1 MKGCKIIKNKNVKTQ
16 PIVVV
21 FLCLPIF
28 GVQKFYDYF
37 KNVLKSFGKFYK
49 MCHNI
54 SVKRRNYMRCIF
66 CGHND
71 SKVVDSRYLKD
82 TSIRRRREC
91 LVCGKRFTTYETV
104 ESNPM
109 VVTNVF
115 NEREPFKVEKL
126 TESIKCATYCADLS
140 VSVEEIVS
148 KIESNL
154 LKLQQQEISTK
165 DIVSVALDVLME
177 VNSMA
182 CLVYYTQHTDC
193 SNFDDVRRFINR

>member
-1 MKGCKIIKNKNVKTQ
+1 MK
-16 PIVVV
+16 
-21 FLCLPIF
+21 
-28 GVQKFYDYF
+28 
-37 KNVLKSFGKFYK
+37 
-49 MCHNI
+49 
-54 SVKRRNYMRCIF
+54 CIF
-66 CGHND
+66 CGHSD

-91 LVCGKRFTTYETV
+91 LGCGKRFTTYETV

-126 TESIKCATYCADLS
+126 TESIQYATYCADMSL
-140 VSVEEIVS
+140 SVEEVVG

-154 LKLQQQEISTK
+154 LKLQQQEITTK

-193 SNFDDVRRFINR
+193 ATFDDVRRFINR

>member
-1 MKGCKIIKNKNVKTQ
+1 MK
-16 PIVVV
+16 
-21 FLCLPIF
+21 
-28 GVQKFYDYF
+28 
-37 KNVLKSFGKFYK
+37 
-49 MCHNI
+49 
-54 SVKRRNYMRCIF
+54 CIF
-66 CGHND
+66 CGHSD

-91 LVCGKRFTTYETV
+91 LGCGKRFTTYETV

-126 TESIKCATYCADLS
+126 TESIQYATYCADMSL
-140 VSVEEIVS
+140 SVEEVVA

-165 DIVSVALDVLME
+165 DIVDVALDVLME
-177 VNSMA
+177 VNSVA

-193 SNFDDVRRFINR
+193 NNFDGVRRFINR